1 MKIILL
7 SLSIAFDGITTNL
20 LRSFLTM
27 LGIIFGVTA
36 VVVMLAIG
44 TGAQEKILATIS
56 VLGIKNIYV
65 YDNRDVRKDL
75 LTSTGKYSSS
85 GLSLEEVE
93 VMKKVIGESVID
105 VSPVIEA
112 TYALLYNNN
121 RYQNK
126 VVATTSEYF
135 AALNLNLQEGR
146 FFTPTEVE
154 TQSAVAVIGG
164 GLALRLKR
172 AGFKIGEQVK
182 IRDQWFKVIGVM
194 ESKATAAKRDDNMNF
209 EDFNDNFYVPITTP
223 LFRRDTGGLDAEID
237 RLIVSCREQEQVG
250 RVAIV
255 VERLLLRHHRDLRD
269 FKLVIPEDLL
279 RQHQETQRIFD
290 IVLGAIAGISLL
302 VGGIGIMNIMLA
314 SVLERTKEI
323 GLRRAL
329 GATKLHIQ
337 FQFLFESVLL
347 SAIGGLIVIALSFAG
362 GWLVTTFWGMAA
374 KITMASCLLSF
385 GVAAAVGVSFGFFPA
400 RKAGEMSPIEA
411 LRYE

>member
-1 MKIILL
+1 MKLLIL

-27 LGIIFGVTA
+27 LGVICGVA
-36 VVVMLAIG
+36 AFVAMLAIG

-65 YDNRDVRKDL
+65 YDSRDVRKDQ

-85 GLSLEEVE
+85 GLSLEEVR
-93 VMKKVIGESVID
+93 VMRKIIGESVIET
-105 VSPVIEA
+105 SPVIEA

-146 FFTPTEVE
+146 FFTPLEVE
-154 TQSAVAVIGG
+154 SQSAVAVIGG

-172 AGFKIGEQVK
+172 AGFSIGEQVK

-194 ESKATAAKRDDNMNF
+194 ESKSTAAKRDDNMNF

-223 LFRRDTGGLDAEID
+223 LFKRDSGGLDAEID
-237 RLIVSCREQEQVG
+237 RLIVSCSEQEQVG
-250 RVAIV
+250 RVAV
-255 VERLLLRHHRDLRD
+255 VIERLLLRRHRDLRD

-290 IVLGAIAGISLL
+290 IVLGGIALISLV

-337 FQFLFESVLL
+337 FQFLFEAVLL
-347 SAIGGLIVIALSFAG
+347 SAIGGLIGIGCSFVL
-362 GWLVTTFWGMAA
+362 GWVVTSFWGMATT
-374 KITMASCLLSF
+374 ITLSSCLLSF
-385 GVAAAVGVSFGFFPA
+385 GVAVAVGVGAGFLPA
-400 RKAGEMSPIEA
+400 RKAGEMSPIDA